1 MIIDI
6 FFLLLLALAVFKGFS
21 RGFIVAIFSFLAV
34 IAGLAAATKLSVLVA
49 NYIGDNTFISKQWLP
64 FLSFTIV
71 MVLVFFIVKWI
82 AYLLRGSAKMLMLGW
97 LDKLGGI
104 VFYAIIYIA
113 IFSVLLFYAAQMNI
127 LKPTTIA
134 ESKTYLYIE
143 PFGPKMINAIGY
155 VIPFF
160 KNIFEQLQ
168 DFFTSLA
175 SK

>member
-6 FFLLLLALAVFKGFS
+6 LFLLLLALAVFKGFS
-21 RGFIVAIFSFLAV
+21 RGLIIAVFSFLAV

-49 NYIGDNTFISKQWLP
+49 NYIGENSFISKQWLP
-64 FLSFTIV
+64 FLSFTLV

-82 AYLLRGSAKMLMLGW
+82 AYLLRSSAKMLLMGW
-97 LDKLGGI
+97 VDKLGGV

-134 ESKTYLYIE
+134 ASKTYLYIE
-143 PFGPKMINAIGY
+143 PFGPKMINALGY
-155 VIPFF
+155 IIPFF

-168 DFFTSLA
+168 DFFSTVALN
-175 SK
+175 

>member
-6 FFLLLLALAVFKGFS
+6 LFLLLLALAVFKGIS
-21 RGFIVAIFSFLAV
+21 RGFIVAVFSFFAV

-64 FLSFTIV
+64 FLAFTLV
-71 MVLVFFIVKWI
+71 MVLVFFVVKWI
-82 AYLLRGSAKMLMLGW
+82 AYLLRGSAKMLLLGW

-113 IFSVLLFYAAQMNI
+113 IFSILLFYAAQMNI
-127 LKPTTIA
+127 LKPATIA
-134 ESKTYLYIE
+134 GSKTYFYIE

-155 VIPFF
+155 IIPFF

-168 DFFTSLA
+168 DFFSQLA
-175 SK
+175 